1 MPSIAI
7 EGGPADGEDARRV
20 VRRAD
25 RFADPAIAAAGA
37 VLCAVAAAI
46 TASGSTSQDAW
57 LEAVARGT
65 VVGAPIAVG
74 LYARQRLPFRRFGT
88 LLVVTGFA
96 VFLATLAEASSPEI
110 HAIGRI
116 SGWFIEPLLIYLILA
131 FPSGRLTDQFDRR
144 LVGLVVLLAVTLFL
158 PTALLVE
165 RYPEPSIWTA
175 CHGGCPANAF
185 MITSSEPALVEDLVR
200 PLREVLLILLL
211 IAVTARVAL
220 RIHRASHL
228 MRRTLSPVLFAAI
241 FRLVCFAGLLGLRR
255 AAPES
260 EFLTV
265 WMWALPLG
273 VPVLAAAFMVGLGRW
288 RLFIAAAMQRLA
300 TRLSSHPQPEDLRA
314 GLAEAFFDPSLEIV
328 YWVDATGV
336 WTDAAG
342 RPVVLP
348 GEGSGRCLTEIRDGG
363 KRIAAIVH
371 DDALRAE
378 RGFIDAATAYAVM
391 TLDNHRL
398 AAEAATLITEVQDSR
413 ARIQATA
420 DDERR
425 RIERDLHDG
434 AQQRLVALRIKLE
447 LAAERIDGT
456 SGADLFR
463 QLGAEV
469 DGALDEVRSLAR
481 GIYPSPL
488 ADWGLVEGLR
498 SAAMKSVLPTT
509 VLAPGARKRYPR
521 DIESAAYFC
530 CLEAMQN
537 VSKHARH
544 ATAVV
549 IDITDNGVLRFEV
562 RDDGAGFDVRYAPSG
577 VGLTSMRD
585 RLAAVAGELTVVSSP
600 GKGTRVIGRIPLHAP
615 TGNGAGPSES
625 AEPPRTLKR

>member
-7 EGGPADGEDARRV
+7 DGGPAGGEDVRRV
-20 VRRAD
+20 DGRSVEL
-25 RFADPAIAAAGA
+25 AIAAAGV
-37 VLCAVAAAI
+37 VLCAIAAAV
-46 TASGSTSQDAW
+46 TAAGSTSQDAW

-74 LYARQRLPFRRFGT
+74 LYARGRLPFRRFGT
-88 LLVVTGFA
+88 QLVVTGFV
-96 VFLATLAEASSPEI
+96 VFLATLAEASSPEA

-116 SGWFIEPLLIYLILA
+116 SGWFVEPLLIYLILA
-131 FPSGRLTDQFDRR
+131 FPSGRLTDRLDRR
-144 LVGLVVLLAVTLFL
+144 LVGFAVLLAVTLFL
-158 PTALLVE
+158 PTALLVD
-165 RYPEPSIWTA
+165 RYPEPSAWTA

-211 IAVTARVAL
+211 IAVTARVAV
-220 RIHRASHL
+220 RIRRASRL
-228 MRRTLSPVLFAAI
+228 MRRMLSPVLFAAI

-255 AAPES
+255 TAPES
-260 EFLTV
+260 DFLSV
-265 WMWALPLG
+265 WMWTLPLG
-273 VPVLAAAFMVGLGRW
+273 VPVLAAAFLVGLGRW

-300 TRLSSHPQPEDLRA
+300 TQLSSHPQPEDLRT
-314 GLAEAFFDPSLEIV
+314 GLADAFCDPSLEIV
-328 YWVDATGV
+328 YWVDATGA

-342 RPVVLP
+342 RPARLP
-348 GEGSGRCLTEIRDGG
+348 GEGSGRCLTEIRDGE

-378 RGFIDAATAYAVM
+378 RGFVDAATAYAIM

-398 AAEAATLITEVQDSR
+398 VAEAANLVTEVQDSR

-463 QLGAEV
+463 QLGTEV
-469 DGALDEVRSLAR
+469 DGALEEVRSLAR

-488 ADWGLVEGLR
+488 ADWGLVEALR
-498 SAAMKSVLPTT
+498 SAARQTALPTT
-509 VLAPGARKRYPR
+509 VVATGSRERYPR
-521 DIESAAYFC
+521 DVESAAYFC

-537 VSKHARH
+537 AAKHATG
-544 ATAVV
+544 ATAVE
-549 IDITDNGVLRFEV
+549 IDITDNGILRFEV
-562 RDDGAGFDVRYAPSG
+562 RDDGAGFDQRTAATG

-585 RLAAVAGELTVVSSP
+585 RLAAVAGELAIVSSP
-600 GKGTRVIGRIPLHAP
+600 GNGTRVIGSIPLHAP
-615 TGNGAGPSES
+615 NGNGAGPSEP
-625 AEPPRTLKR
+625 AEVRRTLKR